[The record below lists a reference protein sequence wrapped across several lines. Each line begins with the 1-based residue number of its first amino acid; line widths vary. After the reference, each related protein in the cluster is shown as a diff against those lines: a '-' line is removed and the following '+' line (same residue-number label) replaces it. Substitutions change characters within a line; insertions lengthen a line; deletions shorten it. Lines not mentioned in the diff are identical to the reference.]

1 MSSSTTLAPR
11 SLVQEL
17 LINRAGP
24 SPDAAAYAAA
34 AAHVYDQA
42 AQALIPLIGERGVNA
57 LADRSLILIRREFP
71 WLTAKEEI
79 TPEVS
84 PIAQVVRDLEGQAPA
99 VAISAGTAL
108 IVTFSEMLSTCVGVP
123 LTNHLLSQAW
133 HGALSDGAVE
143 SCT

>member
-1 MSSSTTLAPR
+1 MSFSPSLSQR
-11 SLVQEL
+11 SLVQRL
-17 LINRAGP
+17 LVNRAGP
-24 SPDAAAYAAA
+24 SADAAGFAAA

-42 AQALIPLIGERGVNA
+42 AQELIPLIGEHGVNA
-57 LADRSLILIRREFP
+57 LAERSLLLIRREFP

-99 VAISAGTAL
+99 VALSAGTAL
-108 IVTFSEMLSTCVGVP
+108 IVTFSELLSTCVGVP

>member
-1 MSSSTTLAPR
+1 MSSSTSLAPR

-42 AQALIPLIGERGVNA
+42 AQALIPLIGEHGVNA

-71 WLTAKEEI
+71 WLTANEEI

-84 PIAQVVRDLEGQAPA
+84 PLAQVLHDLQGQAPA
-99 VAISAGTAL
+99 VALAAGAAL
-108 IVTFSEMLSTCVGVP
+108 IATFSDLLSTCVGAS
-123 LTNHLLSQAW
+123 LTKHLLSRAW
-133 HGALSDGAVE
+133 RGALSDGAVE